1 MAKFQPDAQEIADI
15 LEDSIAMWNLS
26 HQQLANALGC
36 SKESVENWLSK
47 KCLPRPNA
55 LRSIELLF
63 EHLQN
68 GNPLPPKPVGTN
80 RRSGETQSLLSSP
93 ALLPETS
100 PFAAAAAAIV
110 QQFFEAIAAKQY
122 GAAWKCLTRG
132 FQDRRWPKG
141 VEQFS
146 AGYDSFIG
154 MSNLIVAPLNP
165 VVPPACR
172 VFVYYEDMT
181 STIELPGFG
190 SWSSAQL
197 GQIEECCQSLA
208 QLRDAL
214 LTRRRPKQ
222 TVRQVQVSGLFTE
235 QAGNILHDAS
245 QLPYD
250 EFCEAIRADSTQEVL
265 LSVTLIAKALK
276 SRQGQFLIDQFLP
289 VQWGKRVIG
298 RS

>member
-15 LEDSIAMWNLS
+15 LEDAIATWGLS

-68 GNPLPPKPVGTN
+68 GNPLPPKSAVTT
-80 RRSGETQSLLSSP
+80 RRPGETQSPLSSP
-93 ALLPETS
+93 TLLPDTS
-100 PFAAAAAAIV
+100 PFATGAAAIV
-110 QQFFEAIAAKQY
+110 QQFFEAIAAKQFS
-122 GAAWKCLTRG
+122 AAWRCLTRA

-141 VEQFS
+141 IEQFT

-154 MSNLIVAPLNP
+154 MNNLIVAPLNP

-181 STIELPGFG
+181 NVIELPGFG
-190 SWSSAQL
+190 KWSTAQL
-197 GQIEECCQSLA
+197 GQIEECCQSIA
-208 QLRDAL
+208 GLRDAVL
-214 LTRRRPKQ
+214 SRRCAKHV
-222 TVRQVQVSGLFTE
+222 VRQVQVSGLFTE
-235 QAGNILHDAS
+235 QAGNILQDAS
-245 QLPYD
+245 QLPRD
-250 EFCEAIRADSTQEVL
+250 KFCETIGADSTQEVL
-265 LSVTLIAKALK
+265 LSVTLVAKALK
-276 SRQGQFLIDQFLP
+276 SRQGRFLIDQFLP
-289 VQWGKRVIG
+289 VQWGKRVPG
-298 RS
+298 RT

>member
-15 LEDSIAMWNLS
+15 LEDAITTWSLS
-26 HQQLANALGC
+26 HQQLANAVGC
-36 SKESVENWLSK
+36 SKESVENWLGK
-47 KCLPRPNA
+47 KCLPRANA

-80 RRSGETQSLLSSP
+80 RRSGETQSLLSRP

-100 PFAAAAAAIV
+100 PFATAAAAIV
-110 QQFFEAIAAKQY
+110 QQFFEAIAAKQFS
-122 GAAWKCLTRG
+122 AAWRCLTRV

-154 MSNLIVAPLNP
+154 MNNLIVAPLNP

-172 VFVYYEDMT
+172 VLVYYEDMT
-181 STIELPGFG
+181 GTIELPGFG
-190 SWSSAQL
+190 KWSTAQL
-197 GQIEECCQSLA
+197 SQIEECCQSLT
-208 QLRDAL
+208 QLRDAIL
-214 LTRRRPKQ
+214 SRRCAKQ
-222 TVRQVQVSGLFTE
+222 DVRKVQVSSLFTE
-235 QAGNILHDAS
+235 HAGNILQDAS
-245 QLPYD
+245 QLPRD
-250 EFCEAIRADSTQEVL
+250 EFCAAIGADSTQEVL

-276 SRQGQFLIDQFLP
+276 SQQGRFLIDQFVP
-289 VQWGKRVIG
+289 VHWGMRVAN
-298 RS
+298 RT

>member
-1 MAKFQPDAQEIADI
+1 VAKFQPDAQEIADI
-15 LEDSIAMWNLS
+15 LEDAITTWSLS

-36 SKESVENWLSK
+36 SKESVENWLGK
-47 KCLPRPNA
+47 KCLPRANA

-63 EHLQN
+63 DHLQN
-68 GNPLPPKPVGTN
+68 GNLLPPKSVGTH
-80 RRSGETQSLLSSP
+80 RRSGELPSLLSSP
-93 ALLPETS
+93 TLLPETS
-100 PFAAAAAAIV
+100 PFAIAAAGIV
-110 QQFFEAIAAKQY
+110 QRFFEAIATKQY

-181 STIELPGFG
+181 SIIELPGFG
-190 SWSSAQL
+190 KWSTAQL

-208 QLRDAL
+208 EIRNAILS
-214 LTRRRPKQ
+214 RPCDKQ
-222 TVRQVQVSGLFTE
+222 AVRQVQVSRLFTE
-235 QAGNILHDAS
+235 QAGSILQDAS
-245 QLPYD
+245 QLPRR
-250 EFCEAIRADSTQEVL
+250 EFCDAIEADSTQELL

-276 SRQGQFLIDQFLP
+276 SRQGRFLIDQFLP
-289 VQWGKRVIG
+289 VHWGKRVSG
-298 RS
+298 RT